1 MAIPDFNFDQ
11 DERADNVTLGETI
24 VPEPQLGERETLITP
39 YMEPAPSVETT
50 PESAQQAPVFSE
62 SDYLSGLFEPR
73 PRPVED
79 KERKKRL
86 ETMAT
91 AKGIGKSLSVLGDA
105 FSLAKGGIVPKSRIQ
120 PDEPAVAQIMEDSRR
135 FREKMEAADFQDYM
149 TRLKTGQAIGAAKG
163 REQKAAL
170 ETERYQAETELEAER
185 YREGRDLAAQL
196 RSEGKIEEAEKA
208 EESARRFGI
217 EQKFAGRKQ
226 TEVER
231 KNRVNELAAIAKA
244 NKAVTTAGKTY
255 PLYDKT
261 GKKIADVDDG
271 QVDKMFDIIKNNVDI
286 GEDLALLKAQV
297 GGAGLTKEHKRTI
310 VASYS
315 DMPEL
320 SEFLHIT
327 ESPVGTTVT
336 TGENIRADGTEKGT
350 GYFGVLKT
358 KDGRDATEMSIGV
371 EMNGKETEIPTLVPT
386 LSEEEK
392 QYLLNTPIEN
402 HFTADKKMFNQIRR
416 KAEAHARKR
425 IEEGKSPFA
434 ETETETKT
442 FTFPGLGGAMKK

>member
-11 DERADNVTLGETI
+11 DERADNVTLGEQI
-24 VPEPQLGERETLITP
+24 VPEPGLGENETLITP

-50 PESAQQAPVFSE
+50 PEPAREAPVFSE
-62 SDYLSGLFEPR
+62 SDYLGELFDPVPR
-73 PRPVED
+73 PTED

-105 FSLAKGGIVPKSRIQ
+105 FALSKGGIVPKSRIQ

-149 TRLKTGQAIGAAKG
+149 NRLRTGQAIAGAKG
-163 REQKAAL
+163 REQKAAI
-170 ETERYQAETELEAER
+170 ETERYEAKTGLEAER
-185 YREGRDLAAQL
+185 YREGKELAAQL
-196 RSEGKIEEAEKA
+196 RREGKIAEADKA
-208 EESARRFGI
+208 EAALTKFGV
-217 EQKFAGRKQ
+217 EQKLAGRKQ
-226 TEVER
+226 TETER
-231 KNRVNELAAIAKA
+231 HNKASELAALVRA
-244 NKAVTTAGKTY
+244 NKASKSGTAGKTY

-320 SEFLHIT
+320 SEFLHI
-327 ESPVGTTVT
+327 EVSP
-336 TGENIRADGTEKGT
+336 
-350 GYFGVLKT
+350 
-358 KDGRDATEMSIGV
+358 
-371 EMNGKETEIPTLVPT
+371 
-386 LSEEEK
+386 
-392 QYLLNTPIEN
+392 
-402 HFTADKKMFNQIRR
+402 
-416 KAEAHARKR
+416 
-425 IEEGKSPFA
+425 A
-434 ETETETKT
+434 ETTMPGLDSEKKT
-442 FTFPGLGGAMKK
+442 FTFPGLGGAMKNK

>member
-24 VPEPQLGERETLITP
+24 VPEPQPGERDTLITP

-50 PESAQQAPVFSE
+50 PEPEQQAPVFSE
-62 SDYLSGLFEPR
+62 SDYLNNLFQPVPR
-73 PRPVED
+73 PTED

-105 FSLAKGGIVPKSRIQ
+105 FALSKGGIVPKSRIQ

-149 TRLKTGQAIGAAKG
+149 NRLRTGQAIGAAKG
-163 REQKAAL
+163 REQKAAI

-185 YREGRDLAAQL
+185 YREGRELAAKL
-196 RSEGKIEEAEKA
+196 RREGKIEEADKA

-217 EQKFAGRKQ
+217 GQKLAVRKQ

-244 NKAVTTAGKTY
+244 NKAVSTAGKTY
-255 PLYDKT
+255 PLYDKS
-261 GKKIADVDDG
+261 GNKIADVDDG

-327 ESPVGTTVT
+327 ESP
-336 TGENIRADGTEKGT
+336 
-350 GYFGVLKT
+350 
-358 KDGRDATEMSIGV
+358 
-371 EMNGKETEIPTLVPT
+371 
-386 LSEEEK
+386 
-392 QYLLNTPIEN
+392 
-402 HFTADKKMFNQIRR
+402 
-416 KAEAHARKR
+416 
-425 IEEGKSPFA
+425 A
-434 ETETETKT
+434 ETTIPGLESEKKT